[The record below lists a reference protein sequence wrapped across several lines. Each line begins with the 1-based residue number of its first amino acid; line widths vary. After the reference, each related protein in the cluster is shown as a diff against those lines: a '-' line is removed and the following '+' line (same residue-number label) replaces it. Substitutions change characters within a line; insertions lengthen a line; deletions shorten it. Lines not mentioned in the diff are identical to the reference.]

1 MYIDEVFNN
10 RNDFE
15 KGRMNLASYVKYST
29 QAFEISQQKSG
40 KIESLKFVAEHYVC
54 NLPHVNI
61 R

>member
-1 MYIDEVFNN
+1 MFNN
-10 RNDFE
+10 RNDSE

-40 KIESLKFVAEHYVC
+40 KIESLEFVAEHYVC
-54 NLPHVNI
+54 IPHVNI